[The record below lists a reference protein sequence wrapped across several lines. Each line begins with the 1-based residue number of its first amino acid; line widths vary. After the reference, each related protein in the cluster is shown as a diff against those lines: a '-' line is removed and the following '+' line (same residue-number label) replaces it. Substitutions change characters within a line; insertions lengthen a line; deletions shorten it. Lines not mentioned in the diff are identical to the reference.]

1 MLEFQSGYVVNF
13 PSALGYDVVNIDAAA
28 GFYLLC
34 DGANGCRDGQKAAL
48 WLSRYLAENLKLL
61 RAGEF
66 SHPYLEQLIIDAN
79 TFMIAN
85 FVDGCST
92 VVGLYAHREHI
103 VCFGVGDSYAYAF
116 RNTTGRWTLEDQL
129 PRDVDEAGN
138 PWQLVGSNALT
149 TIHAKD
155 MDNSGN
161 TSFVLLSDGIGNF
174 LTPDEITHYLPSMG
188 NRMALG
194 SVASELAQA
203 AINRGSKD
211 DVSALIIQVRPA
223 K

>member
-13 PSALGYDVVNIDAAA
+13 PSSLGCDVINIDAAA

-66 SHPYLEQLIIDAN
+66 SQPYLEQLIIDAN
-79 TFMIAN
+79 TFMIGN

-92 VVGLYAHREHI
+92 VVGLYAHREHF

-116 RNTTGRWTLEDQL
+116 RNTTGCWTLEDQL
-129 PRDVDEAGN
+129 PRDLDEAGN
-138 PWQLVGSNALT
+138 PWQLVGSEALT
-149 TIHAKD
+149 TIHAKSID
-155 MDNSGN
+155 SSDNII
-161 TSFVLLSDGIGNF
+161 FVLLSDGIGNF
-174 LTPDEITHYLPSMG
+174 LAPHEIAQYLP
-188 NRMALG
+188 ALDHP
-194 SVASELAQA
+194 VALDNIASKFART

-211 DVSALIIQVRPA
+211 DVSALVIQARPA